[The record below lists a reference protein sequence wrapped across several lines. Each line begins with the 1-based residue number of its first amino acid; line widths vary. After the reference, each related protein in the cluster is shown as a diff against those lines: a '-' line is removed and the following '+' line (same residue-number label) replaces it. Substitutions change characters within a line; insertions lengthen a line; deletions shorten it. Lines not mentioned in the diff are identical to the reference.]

1 MDNYSDGGMAAPAKK
16 RKTAEYCDD
25 DDDVGAAGDNES
37 SPTIHHGGNTSNKKN
52 NRNERKRQLEKK
64 RRDEVNSGLDKLMD
78 LLFEIDPKSRAESR
92 ERQMGT
98 AAGNE
103 PADSSKY
110 NSLQALNRVDLIHRS
125 TELLR
130 MLHYE
135 NQDLKKLLAELP
147 GGGDA
152 GGLQRQFHQAR
163 QLRQAKAAPH
173 NVDLMVR
180 SVIVC
185 SLAEYARH
193 SFCFF
198 HMTTKIM

>member
-1 MDNYSDGGMAAPAKK
+1 MDNYPDGGMAAPAKK
-16 RKTAEYCDD
+16 RKTAEYYDD
-25 DDDVGAAGDNES
+25 DDDAGAAGDDGS
-37 SPTIHHGGNTSNKKN
+37 SPAIDHNNKSSNKKN

-98 AAGNE
+98 GGGNE

-130 MLHYE
+130 TLHYE

-147 GGGDA
+147 GGGGV
-152 GGLQRQFHQAR
+152 GGLQRQRH
-163 QLRQAKAAPH
+163 QAKAARN

-180 SVIVC
+180 SI
-185 SLAEYARH
+185 
-193 SFCFF
+193 
-198 HMTTKIM
+198 TP